1 MKNKYDI
8 VTSFNPKGLEVYARN
23 MLNSFDKHWDKDI
36 QLHAWYHDFE
46 EAAFYRNFKE
56 LDVPSKGVKYSNL
69 NNIQDM
75 LDYRESMK
83 VHNGTEGGKIQ
94 YNWRLD
100 AIKWC
105 HKIYALTETASDP
118 HLIGQRLAHLVRR

>member
-1 MKNKYDI
+1 MREEGIEIKNKYDV
-8 VTSFNPKGLEVYARN
+8 VTSFNPDGLDVYARN
-23 MLNSFDKHWDKDI
+23 MVKSYVENWSKDI
-36 QLHAWYHDFE
+36 KLHAWFHDFGE
-46 EAAFYRNFKE
+46 GAFYLK
-56 LDVPSKGVKYSNL
+56 LDDLDLPVKDVKYCNL

-75 LDYRESMK
+75 LDYRESMV

-105 HKIYALTETASDP
+105 HKVYALTETAADP
-118 HLIGQRLAHLVRR
+118 HIITGS